1 MVNQFDIRSEVSYI
15 AALELFMEEEKLYI
29 EELEEEFLMFE
40 EYEAIHGLKRAIQ
53 FAEGCEYSIEVLRS
67 EVCKSE
73 EKLKSMI
80 D

>member
-1 MVNQFDIRSEVSYI
+1 MENQFDIRSEVSYI
-15 AALELFMEEEKLYI
+15 AALGFFIEEEELYV

-53 FAEGCEYSIEVLRS
+53 FADGCEYSIDVLRS

-73 EKLKSMI
+73 EKLKNMI